1 MNEWIRNREIRGL
14 VTFSMDDVRAA
25 FPEVAGTT
33 LATAI
38 QRAIKSGRIQNVR
51 NGFYVIVPPQYALK
65 GVIPPSYYIDALM
78 EWLGKPYYVCL
89 LSAANLFGA
98 GHQRAMQTQ
107 VMTVAPKS
115 RVSERKSLIQWNY
128 RQRIPENLL
137 LQTNT
142 EAGVMK
148 YSSAELTAVDLV
160 QFADHVGGYQRVA
173 TVLAELAESMQIE
186 KMYDVLPFTSAATIQ
201 RLGYLLEY
209 VLEEN
214 GKSDM
219 LFELLIGN
227 KKNPQPVMMRNDAQR
242 RDDCPQNRWRVN
254 MNVDIEIDEL

>member
-1 MNEWIRNREIRGL
+1 MNEWIRDREIRGR
-14 VTFSMDDVRAA
+14 VTFSIDDVRNA
-25 FPEVAGTT
+25 FPDVVETT

-65 GVIPPSYYIDALM
+65 GLIPPSYYIDALM

-89 LSAANLFGA
+89 LSAANMFGA
-98 GHQRAMQTQ
+98 GHQRSMQTQ

-115 RVSERKSLIQWNY
+115 RASERNNSILWNY
-128 RQRIPENLL
+128 RQQIPDGLL

-142 EAGVMK
+142 EAGIMK

-160 QFADHVGGYQRVA
+160 QFADHVGGYQRAA
-173 TVLAELAESMQIE
+173 TVLAELLESLDIA
-186 KMYDVLPFTSAATIQ
+186 KMLNVMPFTSTATIQ
-201 RLGYLLEY
+201 RLGYLIEF

-214 GKSDM
+214 EKADM
-219 LFELLIGN
+219 LYGLLTGN
-227 KKNPQPVMMRNDAQR
+227 KKNLKLVQMRNDVEKR
-242 RDDCPQNRWRVN
+242 EGCLQNRWRVN